1 MASLVM
7 ADGELRRTQADPGED
22 KYMPSPTLACD
33 GCPVKDG
40 RRACIYDKVSSL
52 APAQGSFG

>member
-1 MASLVM
+1 V
-7 ADGELRRTQADPGED
+7 
-22 KYMPSPTLACD
+22 LACD

-52 APAQGSFG
+52 APA